1 MIQREKSLNSK
12 FASTGNIEKAVLDL
26 LNSQGVEIH
35 TQSGT
40 EVAIYCP
47 FHDNHNSPACYIN
60 VKTGLWQCFNPSCGK
75 KGNFRQLFK
84 HMTGKAYGREWILD
98 PVNLQRELDM
108 ALVFHKDEELSV
120 DSIQIDYDSDDIQYL
135 STLVDRGFSLSVLE
149 HFEIGYSKAKDRVV
163 IPVRDPQYKLVG
175 LIGRAIH
182 DWQEPRYL
190 YNKGFKRADV
200 LFNIQNA
207 KAYDSVI
214 VCEGSLDAVKIAQAG
229 YYNVVATLGA
239 KISPNQ
245 VKMIKK
251 YFDSISVFSDKDD
264 AGEEMRRAI
273 LDECRGK
280 EMFTVSIPDGLKDPG
295 DMTETQ
301 IKQALES
308 KQLFT
313 GDYK

>member
-1 MIQREKSLNSK
+1 MNSR
-12 FASTGNIEKAVLDL
+12 FSSSGNIEKAVSDL
-26 LNSQGVEIH
+26 LSSQGVEVH

-60 VKTGLWQCFNPSCGK
+60 TKTGLWQCFNPSCGK
-75 KGNFRQLFK
+75 KGNFRQLYK
-84 HMTGKAYGREWILD
+84 HMTGKTYGREWILD
-98 PVNLQRELDM
+98 PVNLQRELDL
-108 ALVFHKDEELSV
+108 ALETKADQELTV
-120 DSIQIDYDSDDIQYL
+120 DSIEVDYDSDEVINLQ
-135 STLVDRGFSLSVLE
+135 SLVDRGYDLEVLE
-149 HFEIGYSKAKDRVV
+149 DFEIGYSSVKDRVV

-182 DWQEPRYL
+182 DWQDPRYL

-207 KAYDSVI
+207 KTYDSVI

-229 YYNVVATLGA
+229 FKNVVATLGA
-239 KISPNQ
+239 KVSPNQ

-251 YFDSISVFSDKDD
+251 YFDSVIVFSDNDD
-264 AGEEMRRAI
+264 AGAEMRRAI
-273 LDECRGK
+273 LEECRGK

-295 DMTETQ
+295 DMTEQQ
-301 IKQALES
+301 IKQAITS
-308 KQLFT
+308 KQLFQ
-313 GDYK
+313 GELK